1 MSYFGNFQDFV
12 MSFTNYLSIQCLVQG
27 NITKDHTINV
37 IQSFI
42 TQIICRPLSNTK
54 QFIRV
59 ASVVTNYYQVGVA
72 TIELSVLIELI
83 LIFKNEVNRNWS
95 KIKAAMYIIYKCNFK
110 KLIVH
115 VEGIP
120 KEIAINAEFRKKN
133 MCSFSEY
140 VIDRFPTQM
149 DIL

>member
-59 ASVVTNYYQVGVA
+59 AVRTHINSVVTNYYQVGVA

-83 LIFKNEVNRNWS
+83 LVSI
-95 KIKAAMYIIYKCNFK
+95 
-110 KLIVH
+110 
-115 VEGIP
+115 
-120 KEIAINAEFRKKN
+120 
-133 MCSFSEY
+133 
-140 VIDRFPTQM
+140 
-149 DIL
+149 